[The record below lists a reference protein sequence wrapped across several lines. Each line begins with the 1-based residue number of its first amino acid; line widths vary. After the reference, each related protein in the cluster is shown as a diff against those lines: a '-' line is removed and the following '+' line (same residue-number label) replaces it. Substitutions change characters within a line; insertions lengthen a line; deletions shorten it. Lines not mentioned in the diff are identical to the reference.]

1 MLLLR
6 TLLLSMK
13 SDADGKLAIRI
24 PFKALVVVI
33 GRKSFSALI
42 WFPLG
47 IVQMYPSWRVQVGN
61 ESPTE
66 FEQIVSDQL
75 KGLVEDDRNASI
87 FKDGCFAEEET
98 EN

>member
-1 MLLLR
+1 M
-6 TLLLSMK
+6 
-13 SDADGKLAIRI
+13 
-24 PFKALVVVI
+24 VI

-47 IVQMYPSWRVQVGN
+47 IVQMCPSWRVQVGN

-66 FEQIVSDQL
+66 FEQSVSDQL
-75 KGLVEDDRNASI
+75 KGLVGDLMI
-87 FKDGCFAEEET
+87 GIPQYFKDGCLAEEET